1 MYKNM
6 LIATDG
12 SELAKRAVDHGLML
26 AKGIG
31 ASVLF
36 VTVTDIWSPVE
47 MAGESIRGS
56 ENPMKSYEDM
66 VAAVAEKTLAD
77 AKSAADAAAMDCETL
92 HVTDRSPADG
102 IIEVANEKG
111 CDLIVMASHG
121 RRGINLALLG
131 SQTAKVLAL
140 SNIPVLVLR

>member
-1 MYKNM
+1 MYSHM

-12 SELAKRAVDHGLML
+12 SNLAGRAVDHGLML

-36 VTVTDIWSPVE
+36 VTVTDMWSSVE
-47 MAGESIRGS
+47 MATESVRGV
-56 ENPMKSYEDM
+56 ENPMKNYEEM
-66 VAAVAEKTLAD
+66 VAALAEKILAD
-77 AKSAADAAAMDCETL
+77 AKTAADSVGVDCKMH
-92 HVTDRSPADG
+92 HVSDSSPADG
-102 IIEVANEKG
+102 IIEAATEKG

-131 SQTAKVLAL
+131 SQTSKVLAL
-140 SNIPVLVLR
+140 SKIPVLVLR

>member
-1 MYKNM
+1 MYSHM

-12 SELAKRAVDHGLML
+12 SDLAGRAVDHGLML

-31 ASVLF
+31 ASVMF
-36 VTVTDIWSPVE
+36 VTVTDIWSSVE
-47 MAGESIRGS
+47 MASESVRGT
-56 ENPMKSYEDM
+56 ENPMKSYEEM
-66 VAAVAEKTLAD
+66 VGALAQKILAD
-77 AKSAADAAAMDCETL
+77 AKSAADAAGVDCETH
-92 HVTDRSPADG
+92 HVSDSSPADG
-102 IIEVANEKG
+102 IIDVANEKG

-140 SNIPVLVLR
+140 SKIPVLVLR

>member
-1 MYKNM
+1 
-6 LIATDG
+6 
-12 SELAKRAVDHGLML
+12 ML
-26 AKGIG
+26 AKGIA

-47 MAGESIRGS
+47 MAGESVRGS
-56 ENPMKSYEDM
+56 ENPMKNYEEM
-66 VAAVAEKTLAD
+66 VAAVAQKTLTE
-77 AKSAADAAAMDCETL
+77 AKSAADAAGMDCETL
-92 HVTDRSPADG
+92 HVIDRSPAEG

-131 SQTAKVLAL
+131 SQTSKVLAL
-140 SNIPVLVLR
+140 SKIPVLVLR

>member
-1 MYKNM
+1 MYNNI

-12 SELAKRAVDHGLML
+12 SDLAGRAVDHGLML

-36 VTVTDIWSPVE
+36 VTVTDIWSSVE
-47 MAGESIRGS
+47 MASETVRGT

-66 VAAVAEKTLAD
+66 VGALAQKILAD
-77 AKSAADAAAMDCETL
+77 AKSAADAAGMDCETQ
-92 HVTDRSPADG
+92 HVSDSSPADG
-102 IIEVANEKG
+102 IIEIANEKG

-140 SNIPVLVLR
+140 SKIPVLVLR

>member
-1 MYKNM
+1 MYRHM

-12 SELAKRAVDHGLML
+12 SELAGRAVDHGLML
-26 AKGIG
+26 AKGID

-36 VTVTDIWSPVE
+36 VTVTEIWSSVE
-47 MAGESIRGS
+47 MASESMRGT

-66 VAAVAEKTLAD
+66 VAAVAQETLAK
-77 AKSAADAAAMDCETL
+77 AKSAAEAAGVACETH
-92 HVTDRSPADG
+92 HVSDRSPADG
-102 IIEVANEKG
+102 IIEVADEKG

-140 SNIPVLVLR
+140 SKIPVLVLR

>member
-1 MYKNM
+1 MYNNM

-12 SELAKRAVDHGLML
+12 SDLAGRAVDHGLML

-36 VTVTDIWSPVE
+36 VTVTDIWSSVE
-47 MAGESIRGS
+47 MASETVRGT
-56 ENPMKSYEDM
+56 ENPMKSYEEM
-66 VAAVAEKTLAD
+66 VGALAQKILAD
-77 AKSAADAAAMDCETL
+77 AKNAADAAGVDCETQ
-92 HVTDRSPADG
+92 HVSDSSPADG
-102 IIEVANEKG
+102 IIEAANKEG

-140 SNIPVLVLR
+140 SKIPVLVLR